1 MNQFQEFQPIAAI
14 ATTPTAAH
22 TLLRFCSPHDVC
34 LWVPSSVELE
44 GTTPYSGSLRDHVTM
59 LWKTHR
65 SLIFGLAAGAVTRLI
80 APLLQHK
87 SVDPAVV
94 VVDEAGKFVISLCS
108 GHQGG
113 ADHLSQ
119 LIALQLDATPVITG
133 AAHAHNVSGIDSIGK
148 PFGWIKGPGDWT
160 GVSAAIAR
168 QEPVHVIQEAG
179 SALWQTH
186 LPPDHPFRFDEA
198 TDAYPRAR
206 LWISPSQRIPPTS
219 SSPSSIPQAQWYPRV
234 LWVGVGCERGTSRT
248 VIETAVRDACASH
261 QLAADAIAGIAT
273 LDLKADEQAI
283 LDLCRDRQWALRCF
297 SADDLQAIPVPTP
310 SAIVNQEVGTPSVA
324 EASAILA
331 AQTPES
337 LIVPKCIVRL
347 DGQPGAA
354 TVAIAQAKHEFTGRL
369 GQVCLVGIGPGSLD
383 QMTPAAQQAIAQA
396 DVVIGYSLYVDLIR
410 FILRPGQIVE
420 SSPITQEIQRSNRAI
435 ELATWGLTVAVI
447 SSGDCGIYGMA
458 GLVLEHLQTQGWN
471 GKTPTVQVFP
481 GITAMQAA
489 ASRIGAPLMHDF
501 CAISLS
507 DLLTPWPVIEARL
520 HAAAQADFVIALYN
534 PKSRNRTEQI
544 AIAQR
549 ILLRHRKSDTP
560 VALVRSAYRDDEK
573 VTLTTLADYLNHPI
587 DMLTTVLI
595 GNSHTRNH
603 AEWMITPR
611 GYLGFNSPND

>member
-1 MNQFQEFQPIAAI
+1 MNQFQEFRPIAAI
-14 ATTPTAAH
+14 ATTPTAAQ
-22 TLLRFCSPHDVC
+22 TLLRFCSPRGIS

-44 GTTPYSGSLRDHVTM
+44 GTTPYRGSLRDHVAM

-65 SLIFGLAAGAVTRLI
+65 SLIFGLATGAVTRLI

-94 VVDEAGKFVISLCS
+94 VVDDAGEFVISLCS

-113 ADHLSQ
+113 ADHLAR
-119 LIALQLDATPVITG
+119 LIALQFDAIPVITG
-133 AAHAHNVSGIDSIGK
+133 AAHAHDLLGIDILGE
-148 PFGWIKGPGDWT
+148 PFGWVKGPGDWT

-168 QEPVHVIQEAG
+168 QDPVQVVQEAG
-179 SALWQTH
+179 SSLWQTH
-186 LPPDHPFRFDEA
+186 LPSDHPFQFYEDA
-198 TDAYPRAR
+198 DAYPRAR
-206 LWISPSQRIPPTS
+206 LWISPIQRIPQTS
-219 SSPSSIPQAQWYPRV
+219 SSTSPIPQAQWYPRV
-234 LWVGVGCERGTSRT
+234 LWVGVGCERGTSRR
-248 VIETAVRDACASH
+248 VIETAVQDVCASH
-261 QLAADAIAGIAT
+261 QLADDAIAGIAT
-273 LDLKADEQAI
+273 LDLKADESGI
-283 LDLCRDRQWALRCF
+283 LDLCRDRQWPLRCF

-310 SAIVNQEVGTPSVA
+310 SSVVNQEVGTPSVA

-354 TVAIAQAKHEFTGRL
+354 TVAIAQAKQEFTGRL
-369 GQVCLVGIGPGSLD
+369 GQLWLVGIGPGALD

-410 FILRPGQIVE
+410 SVLRPGQIVE

-507 DLLTPWPVIEARL
+507 DVLTPWQMIEKRL

-560 VALVRSAYRDDEK
+560 VALVRSAYRDDEQ
-573 VTLTTLADYLNHPI
+573 VTLTTLADCLNHPI

-595 GNSHTRNH
+595 GNSTTKSH

-611 GYLGFNSPND
+611 GYLGFNSLND